1 MKGIMLKD
9 MMTLKRTMLLY
20 LVLIVF
26 FAVSN
31 GGSGA
36 AFAMFYSIAMPV
48 NMIAVDERSRFDRL
62 MPMLPVRRID
72 CVLDKYI
79 GAWGCLA
86 LAAVLGIVGESVKAG
101 ALVLSPVILPAVA
114 VCLVSQAITLPLL
127 FKFGVDQG
135 RMIYMI
141 AIIVMAGLLG
151 ALGSLIDGQFF
162 VPAQWLTAL
171 ALLAGVALN
180 AGSILVSERVYLGR
194 LTA

>member
-1 MKGIMLKD
+1 MKGILLKD

-26 FAVSN
+26 FTVSN

>member
-1 MKGIMLKD
+1 MKGILLKD

-31 GGSGA
+31 GGSGE

>member
-1 MKGIMLKD
+1 MKGILLKN

>member
-1 MKGIMLKD
+1 MKGILLKD

-162 VPAQWLTAL
+162 VPAKWLTAL

-180 AGSILVSERVYLGR
+180 AGSILVSERVYLDR

>member
-1 MKGIMLKD
+1 MKGMLIKD
-9 MMTLKRTMLLY
+9 LMTLRRTMLLY

-26 FAVSN
+26 FALSN
-31 GGSGA
+31 GGAGA

-62 MPMLPVRRID
+62 MPMLPVRQIS

-86 LAAVLGIVGESVKAG
+86 LAAVLGIVSESVRAG

-114 VCLVSQAITLPLL
+114 VCLISQAITLPLL
-127 FKFGVDQG
+127 FRFGVDQG

-162 VPAQWLTAL
+162 VPAQWMTAL
-171 ALLAGVALN
+171 VLVAAVAIN
-180 AGSILVSERVYLGR
+180 AVSILVSKRVYLAR

>member
-1 MKGIMLKD
+1 MKGILLKD

-114 VCLVSQAITLPLL
+114 VCLVSQAITLPPL

>member
-1 MKGIMLKD
+1 MKGILLKD

-180 AGSILVSERVYLGR
+180 AGSIIVSERVYLGR

>member
-1 MKGIMLKD
+1 MKGILLKD

-62 MPMLPVRRID
+62 MPMLPVRRVY

-86 LAAVLGIVGESVKAG
+86 LAAVLGIVSESVRAG

-114 VCLVSQAITLPLL
+114 VCLISQAITLPLL
-127 FKFGVDQG
+127 FRFGVDQG

-162 VPAQWLTAL
+162 VPAQWMTVLVL
-171 ALLAGVALN
+171 VAAVGLN
-180 AGSILVSERVYLGR
+180 IGSILVSKKVYMGR

>member
-1 MKGIMLKD
+1 MKGILLKD

-114 VCLVSQAITLPLL
+114 VCLVSQAITLPLM

>member
-1 MKGIMLKD
+1 